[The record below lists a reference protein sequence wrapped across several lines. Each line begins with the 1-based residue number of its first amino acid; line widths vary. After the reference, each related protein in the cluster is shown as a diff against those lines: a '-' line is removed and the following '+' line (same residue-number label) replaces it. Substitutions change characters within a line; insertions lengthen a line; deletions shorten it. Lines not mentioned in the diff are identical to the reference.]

1 MMPASVRD
9 SGKFLQEEDGAAG
22 PVVDGFRVH
31 SLQVRTSVFTEA
43 IRNGNLPVS
52 LFDSLSAIF
61 IGISS
66 GILSSKRGIVAH
78 AGALGAQ
85 GDHIPLYGHDRRC
98 RPFFAEQ
105 SIEKVVV
112 VLAQ

>member
-1 MMPASVRD
+1 MPASVRD

-52 LFDSLSAIF
+52 LFGSLSAIF
-61 IGISS
+61 IERVLRRPFRCSVQRKKAGI
-66 GILSSKRGIVAH
+66 
-78 AGALGAQ
+78 
-85 GDHIPLYGHDRRC
+85 GDHDHTKECGHPVRQERRRERQDRAC
-98 RPFFAEQ
+98 C
-105 SIEKVVV
+105 
-112 VLAQ
+112 